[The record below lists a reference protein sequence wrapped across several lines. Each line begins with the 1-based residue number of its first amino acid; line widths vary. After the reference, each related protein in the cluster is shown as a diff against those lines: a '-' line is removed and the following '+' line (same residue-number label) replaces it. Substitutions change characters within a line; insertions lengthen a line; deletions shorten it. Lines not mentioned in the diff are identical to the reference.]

1 MSRASELID
10 SRLSESTSLAGR
22 MVRPERHWV
31 QVGVLTSGV
40 SRLACLAL
48 SCLSLPACSS
58 DTPKPGLSAS
68 AEDRVFVSQ
77 AGSSTLL
84 VVDATSGETARR
96 IEVGMLPHNIVVS
109 PDRRTLYA
117 ALVGSQ
123 AIAEID
129 VATLSLRRTLLT
141 APVPELRPDGSTIQ
155 PHFDQDAFTASSCFG
170 CHHPGGAEPKYAGDR
185 PFGLLLSPDGRRLYV
200 THLRASRLTVLD
212 LDAGQIESTT
222 SLAPAGKATEV
233 VAIDRLDDELWVA
246 LRAPQPST
254 EPGALRRLNA
264 DTLEPLADL
273 PAGADPGALLALP
286 ERNRIL
292 VSNFAS
298 NTVTM
303 HDADDDSGGS
313 AFHFEAAPGPLGLT
327 RLDANRVLSLDYYSN
342 SVSFLDLDG
351 RSAQTLPLEHDGLPY
366 ANPTNA
372 ALASDGQS
380 AWIVSSGTDGHLL
393 QLDLPSRSIV
403 RDVAIDGLS
412 FGVAVVPGISP

>member
-1 MSRASELID
+1 MTRSESHLMKSGVAASRA
-10 SRLSESTSLAGR
+10 
-22 MVRPERHWV
+22 VRI
-31 QVGVLTSGV
+31 
-40 SRLACLAL
+40 ACIAL
-48 SCLSLPACSS
+48 SWLGLPACSS
-58 DTPKPGLSAS
+58 DTATPALASSAK
-68 AEDRVFVSQ
+68 ERVFVSQ

-84 VVDATSGETARR
+84 VVDAGSGQTAAR
-96 IEVGMLPHNIVVS
+96 IEVGMLPHNLVVS

-141 APVPELRPDGSTIQ
+141 APVPERRSDGSIIQ
-155 PHFDQDAFTASSCFG
+155 PHIDQNAFTASTCFG
-170 CHHPGGAEPKYAGDR
+170 CHHPGGSEPKYAGDR
-185 PFGLLLSPDGRRLYV
+185 PFGLLLSADGRRLYV

-212 LDAGQIESTT
+212 LEAGQIESTT
-222 SLAPAGKATEV
+222 SLAPVGQASEV
-233 VAIDRLDDELWVA
+233 VAIDRLDDEIWVA

-254 EPGALRRLNA
+254 EPGALRRLNT
-264 DTLEPLADL
+264 DTFETIADL
-273 PAGADPGALLALP
+273 PAGADPGALLALR
-286 ERNRIL
+286 ERRQIL

-303 HDADDDSGGS
+303 HDADDDGGGTP
-313 AFHFEAAPGPLGLT
+313 FHFEAAPGPLGLT
-327 RLDANRVLSLDYYSN
+327 QLAANRVLSLDYYSN

-351 RSAQTLPLEHDGLPY
+351 KSVETLPLEHDGLPY

-380 AWIVSSGTDGHLL
+380 AWLVSSGTDSHLL
-393 QLDLPSRSIV
+393 QLDLASCSIV

-412 FGVAVVPGISP
+412 FGVAVIPGISP

>member
-1 MSRASELID
+1 MI
-10 SRLSESTSLAGR
+10 
-22 MVRPERHWV
+22 RPERQLV
-31 QVGVLTSGV
+31 ELRSTANRACKIV
-40 SRLACLAL
+40 CLAL
-48 SCLSLPACSS
+48 TCLGLPSCSS
-58 DTPKPGLSAS
+58 DTPSHGRPAS

-84 VVDATSGETARR
+84 VVDAASGETARR

-109 PDRRTLYA
+109 PDRRTLYT

-141 APVPELRPDGSTIQ
+141 APVPEQRPDGSTIQ
-155 PHFDQDAFTASSCFG
+155 AHFDQGAFAASTCFG
-170 CHHPGGAEPKYAGDR
+170 CHHPGAAEPKYAGDR
-185 PFGLLLSPDGRRLYV
+185 PFGLWLSPDGRRLYV
-200 THLRASRLTVLD
+200 THLRASRVTVLD
-212 LDAGQIESTT
+212 LEAGQIESMTA
-222 SLAPAGKATEV
+222 LAPAGKATEV

-264 DTLEPLADL
+264 ETLEPIADL
-273 PAGADPGALLALP
+273 PAGADPGALLALA
-286 ERNRIL
+286 ERSRIL

-303 HDADDDSGGS
+303 HEADDDGRGTPV
-313 AFHFEAAPGPLGLT
+313 HLEAAPGPLGLL
-327 RLDANRVLSLDYYSN
+327 RVDAQSVLSLDYYSN
-342 SVSFLDLDG
+342 AVSFLDLDG
-351 RSAQTLPLEHDGLPY
+351 GSTQTLPLEHDGLPY

-372 ALASDGQS
+372 ALSSNGQS

-393 QLDLPSRSIV
+393 QLDLPSRSVV
-403 RDVAIDGLS
+403 RDVPIDGLS
-412 FGVAVVPGISP
+412 FGVAVVPGIFP

>member
-1 MSRASELID
+1 ML
-10 SRLSESTSLAGR
+10 G
-22 MVRPERHWV
+22 PERHWV
-31 QVGVLTSGV
+31 KIGWSASRV
-40 SRLACLAL
+40 SRVACLAL
-48 SCLSLPACSS
+48 VCAGLPACSS
-58 DTPKPGLSAS
+58 DTAKPAS
-68 AEDRVFVSQ
+68 VADRVFVSQ

-84 VVDATSGETARR
+84 VVDATSGETAAR

-109 PDRRTLYA
+109 PDQRTLYA

-129 VATLSLRRTLLT
+129 LATLSLRRTLLS
-141 APVPELRPDGSTIQ
+141 APVPERRPDGSIIQ
-155 PHFDQDAFTASSCFG
+155 PHIDQGAFTASTCFG

-212 LDAGQIESTT
+212 LDAGQIESMT
-222 SLAPAGKATEV
+222 SLVPAGKASEV
-233 VAIDRLDDELWVA
+233 VAIDRLGDELWIA
-246 LRAPQPST
+246 LRAPQPSS

-264 DTLEPLADL
+264 DTLDPLADL

-286 ERNRIL
+286 ERGRIL

-303 HDADDDSGGS
+303 HAAGDDSTDS
-313 AFHFEAAPGPLGLT
+313 PFHFEASPGPLGLT
-327 RLDANRVLSLDYYSN
+327 QLDANSVLSLDYYSN

-351 RSAQTLPLEHDGLPY
+351 RSAQTLPLELDGLPY

-372 ALASDGQS
+372 ALASDRQS
-380 AWIVSSGTDGHLL
+380 AWLVSSGTDGHLL
-393 QLDLPSRSIV
+393 QLDVPSRGIV
-403 RDVAIDGLS
+403 RDVSIDGLS